1 MADITQE
8 GTQTGCIR
16 VLHFVSTLSRGSGV
30 MSVIMN
36 YYRHI
41 DRDKV
46 QFDFLHFIACE
57 DSYMEEIR
65 ELGGKIYCIDKP
77 GSSFQS
83 IKQLNS
89 FFRLHAGEYT
99 WLHNHEVYLTFLLR
113 PIAKRYGLEKFIV
126 HCHATKYS
134 DKTLN
139 AARNRILCLPI
150 RFMKVERFAC
160 SEAAGIF
167 LYGKRRMN
175 KGEIFI
181 LHNAIDSEKFQF
193 DPIKRERIKLEL
205 KSQDKL
211 VIGHVGRFERQK
223 NHEFLIKVFAEYQKQ
238 RNDSV
243 LVLIGDGSLR
253 KKVEMQVRNL
263 GLEESVLF
271 LGQRDD
277 VADLYQGMD
286 LFILPS
292 RYEGVGVVL
301 LEAQLAGLP
310 CIASD
315 CIPEEASAGQPLF
328 VSLGDS
334 IKTWTDTLVKK
345 TAVTELSGQIEVRL
359 ARSVAVQQYLKN
371 SEYSIKE
378 SGVVLQ
384 NKYQEGF

>member
-167 LYGKRRMN
+167 LYVKRRMN

-238 RNDSV
+238 RND
-243 LVLIGDGSLR
+243 
-253 KKVEMQVRNL
+253 
-263 GLEESVLF
+263 
-271 LGQRDD
+271 RDD

-371 SEYSIKE
+371 SGYSIKE

>member
-1 MADITQE
+1 M
-8 GTQTGCIR
+8 
-16 VLHFVSTLSRGSGV
+16 
-30 MSVIMN
+30 
-36 YYRHI
+36 
-41 DRDKV
+41 
-46 QFDFLHFIACE
+46 
-57 DSYMEEIR
+57 
-65 ELGGKIYCIDKP
+65 
-77 GSSFQS
+77 
-83 IKQLNS
+83 
-89 FFRLHAGEYT
+89 
-99 WLHNHEVYLTFLLR
+99 YLTFLLR

-315 CIPEEASAGQPLF
+315 L
-328 VSLGDS
+328 SL
-334 IKTWTDTLVKK
+334 IH
-345 TAVTELSGQIEVRL
+345 I
-359 ARSVAVQQYLKN
+359 
-371 SEYSIKE
+371 
-378 SGVVLQ
+378 
-384 NKYQEGF
+384 

>member
-1 MADITQE
+1 MK
-8 GTQTGCIR
+8 
-16 VLHFVSTLSRGSGV
+16 VLHFVSSLTRGSGV
-30 MSVIMN
+30 MNVIMN
-36 YYRHI
+36 YYRYI
-41 DRDKV
+41 DRCKV
-46 QFDFLHFIACE
+46 QFDFVYFVPCV
-57 DSYMEEIR
+57 DSYEEEIQY
-65 ELGGKIYCIDKP
+65 LGGSVILIPKP
-77 GSSFQS
+77 GIRGGSL
-83 IKQLNS
+83 KKLNT
-89 FFRLHAGEYT
+89 FLKEYAHEYT
-99 WLHNHEVYLTFLLR
+99 WLHNHEVYLSFLLE
-113 PIAKRYGLEKFIV
+113 PLSKKYGIPGFIV

-134 DKTLN
+134 DRMFGAL
-139 AARNRILCLPI
+139 RNRILCTPI
-150 RFMKVERFAC
+150 RFMKSRNRLRIERFAC
-160 SEAAGIF
+160 SKAAGIF

-238 RNDSV
+238 RKDSV

-315 CIPEEASAGQPLF
+315 CIPEEASAGQTLF

-345 TAVTELSGQIEVRL
+345 TAFTELSGQIEVRL

-371 SEYSIKE
+371 SGYSIKE

>member
-41 DRDKV
+41 DRDNV

-160 SEAAGIF
+160 SEAAGKF
-167 LYGKRRMN
+167 LYGEKMLKAGN
-175 KGEIFI
+175 VFI
-181 LHNAIDSEKFQF
+181 MHNAIDCEKFRF
-193 DPIKRERIKLEL
+193 RPEVRERLRKEMGLEG
-205 KSQDKL
+205 KF

-223 NHEFLIKVFAEYQKQ
+223 NHEFLIEVFAECKKEI
-238 RNDSV
+238 DSCI
-243 LVLIGDGSLR
+243 LLLIGEGSLR
-253 KKVEMQVRNL
+253 AKIEKKVVEK
-263 GLEESVLF
+263 GLENSILF
-271 LGQRDD
+271 LTKRNDMEY
-277 VADLYQGMD
+277 LYQVMD
-286 LFILPS
+286 LFVLPS
-292 RYEGVGVVL
+292 LYEGLPVAC
-301 LEAQLAGLP
+301 LEAQVSGLK
-310 CIASD
+310 CIVSRTVTDELKKQANGS
-315 CIPEEASAGQPLF
+315 IITMLPLEKK
-328 VSLGDS
+328 VWKQNIISCKIRQTS
-334 IKTWTDTLVKK
+334 ISQHINYDNYDINLQ
-345 TAVTELSGQIEVRL
+345 SCRL
-359 ARSVAVQQYLKN
+359 HSFYTGKN
-371 SEYSIKE
+371 E
-378 SGVVLQ
+378 
-384 NKYQEGF
+384 

>member
-41 DRDKV
+41 DRDNV

-139 AARNRILCLPI
+139 AVRNRILCLPI

-160 SEAAGIF
+160 SEAAGKF
-167 LYGKRRMN
+167 LYGEKMLKAGN
-175 KGEIFI
+175 VFI
-181 LHNAIDSEKFQF
+181 MHNAIDCEKFRF
-193 DPIKRERIKLEL
+193 RPEVRERLRKEMGLEG
-205 KSQDKL
+205 KF

-223 NHEFLIKVFAEYQKQ
+223 NHEFLIEVFAECKKEI
-238 RNDSV
+238 DSCI
-243 LVLIGDGSLR
+243 LLLIGEGSLR
-253 KKVEMQVRNL
+253 AKIEKKVVEK
-263 GLEESVLF
+263 GLENSILF
-271 LGQRDD
+271 LTKRNDMEY
-277 VADLYQGMD
+277 LYQVMD
-286 LFILPS
+286 LFVLPS
-292 RYEGVGVVL
+292 LYEGLPVAC
-301 LEAQLAGLP
+301 LEAQVSGLK
-310 CIASD
+310 CIVSRTVTDELKKQANGS
-315 CIPEEASAGQPLF
+315 IITMLPLEKK
-328 VSLGDS
+328 VWKQNIISCKIRQTS
-334 IKTWTDTLVKK
+334 ISQHINYDNYDINLQ
-345 TAVTELSGQIEVRL
+345 SCRL
-359 ARSVAVQQYLKN
+359 HSFYTGKN
-371 SEYSIKE
+371 E
-378 SGVVLQ
+378 
-384 NKYQEGF
+384 